1 MVSSFAHTHT
11 SGAKPAVMNIGEVLT
26 ELSEEFPQVTTSK
39 IRFLED
45 KGLISPQRTRAGYR
59 KYDATDVERLR
70 FVLALQRDQYLPL
83 KVIKDYLHAIDR
95 GEHPDALPGS
105 VKISPRLLSHQDA
118 AALQAKTRKLGFN
131 ELVAESG
138 ASANLIRELMNFG
151 LIPANSDVFGETA
164 LQIAQAAAG
173 LAAHGIEPRHLRP
186 FKAAA
191 EREAGLIERATI
203 PLSTRKDTA
212 AKAHAADTA
221 KALASHCLNLH
232 SALVTEQISRIDS

>member
-1 MVSSFAHTHT
+1 
-11 SGAKPAVMNIGEVLT
+11 MNIGEVLT

-59 KYDATDVERLR
+59 KYDAHDVERLR

-83 KVIKDYLHAIDR
+83 KVIKDYLDAIDR
-95 GEHPDALPGS
+95 GEHPDSLPGS
-105 VKISPRLLSHQDA
+105 VKISPRLLSNQDA
-118 AALQAKTRKLGFN
+118 AALHAKARKLGFN

-138 ASANLIRELMNFG
+138 ASATLVRELMNFG
-151 LIPANSDVFGETA
+151 LIPSNSDVFGESA
-164 LQIAQAAAG
+164 LLIAKAAAG

-203 PLSTRKDTA
+203 PLSSRKDTS

-221 KALASHCLNLH
+221 KNLASLCLNLH
-232 SALVTEQISRIDS
+232 SALVSEQLARIDT